1 MLKTKSSL
9 DTEHYYF
16 VYCLFVQI
24 ENAFAALSEK
34 AATSLTLDEVY
45 HKHTINYQRCLN
57 ASLLRR
63 S

>member
-1 MLKTKSSL
+1 MLKIKSSL

-16 VYCLFVQI
+16 VYCLFVQ
-24 ENAFAALSEK
+24 

>member
-9 DTEHYYF
+9 DTEQYYF

-24 ENAFAALSEK
+24 ENVFAALSEK
-34 AATSLTLDEVY
+34 VATSLTLDEVY

-57 ASLLRR
+57 ASF
-63 S
+63 

>member
-9 DTEHYYF
+9 DSIITLSIAF
-16 VYCLFVQI
+16 LFKI

-45 HKHTINYQRCLN
+45 HKQTINYQRCLN

>member
-34 AATSLTLDEVY
+34 VATSLTLDEVY
-45 HKHTINYQRCLN
+45 HKHTINYQR
-57 ASLLRR
+57 
-63 S
+63 